1 MANHQELEASIVPGL
16 KPSARLKVLVLP
28 PISWAATRSSFRPG
42 IASDPFELERYLLAD
57 DIEVTTINPGHWPIN
72 PFGNAHSL
80 LRALDP
86 WRALRVLLTERH
98 HDLVVAVMGGPAV
111 PLMMFRRMMRFSTP
125 IVQWDIAPSDHWR
138 LRSRMNDFVIPR
150 LDGMMVLASMQPGY
164 IASRWGGDVP
174 IRVVG
179 HYVDTNFY
187 QPTNSC
193 QPTNFHRPGGEA
205 ADDGSILAV
214 GEDIGRDFP
223 TLLQAI
229 VKLPVTL
236 VLRTSQTQPAAAT
249 RLPNLRLIRDRVS
262 EAALRALYAEAR
274 FVVVPLSDTLN
285 ACGVSTI
292 LEAGAMG
299 KATIVS
305 ASAATDDFVIA
316 NETCLRVPCH
326 DPVALRAAI
335 ERLLNEP
342 ETCERLGRNARRF
355 VVEHCSRPAFATR
368 FAAALRSFARP
379 G

>member
-1 MANHQELEASIVPGL
+1 M
-16 KPSARLKVLVLP
+16 LP
-28 PISWAATRSSFRPG
+28 PISWGIARRSFRPG
-42 IASDPFELERYLLAD
+42 IASDPFELERLLLAH
-57 DIEVTTINPGHWPIN
+57 DIEVTIVDPGRWPIN

-86 WRALRVLLTERH
+86 WRAIRVLLSERH
-98 HDLVVAVMGGPAV
+98 HDVVVSVMVAPAV
-111 PLMMFRRMMRFSTP
+111 PLMMLRRLAVFSTP

-138 LRSRMNDFVIPR
+138 LRSRMHDFVIPR
-150 LDGMMVLASMQPGY
+150 LDGMMVLASMQPAY
-164 IASRWGGDVP
+164 IARRWVADVP

-187 QPTNSC
+187 QPLDDAA
-193 QPTNFHRPGGEA
+193 GGEA
-205 ADDGSILAV
+205 ADGDTILAV

-229 VKLPVTL
+229 AGLPIKL
-236 VLRTSQTQPAAAT
+236 VLRTSQHLPPAAT
-249 RLPNLRLIRDRVS
+249 RLPNLRLMRDWVS
-262 EAALRALYAEAR
+262 EAALRALYAAAR
-274 FVVVPLSDTLN
+274 FVIVPLSDTLN
-285 ACGVSTI
+285 VSGVSTI

-326 DPVALRAAI
+326 DAAALRAAI

-355 VVEHCSRPAFATR
+355 VVEHCSRPVFAAR

-379 G
+379 N